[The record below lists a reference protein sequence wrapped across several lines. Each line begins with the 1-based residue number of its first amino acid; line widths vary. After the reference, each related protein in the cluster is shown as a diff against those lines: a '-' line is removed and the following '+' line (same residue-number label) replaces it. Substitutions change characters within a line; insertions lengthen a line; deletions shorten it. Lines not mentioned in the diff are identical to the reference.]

1 MKVKCIKKYYDRELA
16 KYVEP
21 DTEFDVT
28 DARGRVLVSANVC
41 EELTTTTPEKVVTK
55 QRKKKEA

>member
-1 MKVKCIKKYYDRELA
+1 MRVKCIKKYFDRELS

-21 DTEFDVT
+21 DTELDVT

-41 EELTTTTPEKVVTK
+41 EELTTTTPEKVAK
-55 QRKKKEA
+55 PRKKKEA